1 MSQNKKLKIMSILC
15 TRPSAIKMS
24 PIVHALQQN
33 DAFDSVVCV
42 TGQHREMLDQVLRLF
57 NIKPDHDLNIMQANQ
72 DLTSVTTRV
81 LEGMKTVLQSV
92 KPDWILVQGDTTSTF
107 AASLAA
113 FYQKIP
119 VGHVEAGLRTQDI
132 YAPFPEEANRSMTS
146 CIAAMHFA
154 PTESAK
160 QNLLAENIKSQ
171 HIAVTGNT
179 VIDALLWAR
188 DKVNQETNWSSVF
201 GSEIQNLINQKQ
213 KIILITGHRRENF
226 GDGFERVCTA
236 FQTLAKNHPEWHF
249 VYPVHLNPNVQK
261 PVKAI
266 LSQLPNFHLIDPLEY
281 APFVYLMDKAKLII
295 TDSGGVQEEVPSLGK
310 PVLVTREVTERPEGV
325 DAGVAILVGTDAEK
339 IIRETESL
347 MQDEKRYAK
356 MAHISNPYGDGH
368 AASKIIDAL
377 LRFKS

>member
-1 MSQNKKLKIMSILC
+1 M
-15 TRPSAIKMS
+15 
-24 PIVHALQQN
+24 
-33 DAFDSVVCV
+33 
-42 TGQHREMLDQVLRLF
+42 
-57 NIKPDHDLNIMQANQ
+57 
-72 DLTSVTTRV
+72 
-81 LEGMKTVLQSV
+81 
-92 KPDWILVQGDTTSTF
+92 
-107 AASLAA
+107 
-113 FYQKIP
+113 
-119 VGHVEAGLRTQDI
+119 
-132 YAPFPEEANRSMTS
+132 
-146 CIAAMHFA
+146 
-154 PTESAK
+154 
-160 QNLLAENIKSQ
+160 
-171 HIAVTGNT
+171 
-179 VIDALLWAR
+179 
-188 DKVNQETNWSSVF
+188 
-201 GSEIQNLINQKQ
+201 
-213 KIILITGHRRENF
+213 
-226 GDGFERVCTA
+226 
-236 FQTLAKNHPEWHF
+236 
-249 VYPVHLNPNVQK
+249 YPVHLNPNVQK